1 MPASVVE
8 QALARIKTV
17 LLAATAAG
25 NNVERGR
32 EDGVSPA
39 EMPAIN
45 IRRANTPV
53 DAYGTRSSQLR
64 ITVELDI
71 WASSPDWETAADA
84 VHMSAH
90 AALFADAM
98 LRPSL
103 IGCTGVD
110 AAGAV
115 GETPAGRLTARY
127 ELLLFAQTAD
137 LTTPLA

>member
-8 QALARIKTV
+8 QALAHIKTV

-32 EDGVSPA
+32 EDGVSPD

-45 IRRANTPV
+45 IRRGNVPV

-71 WASSPDWETAADA
+71 WASGPDWETAADA

-90 AALFADAM
+90 VALFADSV
-98 LRPSL
+98 LRPAL

-110 AAGAV
+110 TVGAS
-115 GETPAGRLTARY
+115 GETQAGHLTARY
-127 ELLLFAQTAD
+127 ELLLFVQTAD

>member
-1 MPASVVE
+1 MTASIVE
-8 QALARIKTV
+8 QALARIKAV
-17 LLAATAAG
+17 LLAATPAG
-25 NNVERGR
+25 DNVERGR
-32 EDGVSPA
+32 EDGVSPD

-71 WASSPDWETAADA
+71 WAAGSDWETVADA

-90 AALFADAM
+90 AALFADAV

-103 IGCTGVD
+103 IGCTGID
-110 AAGAV
+110 ATGAS
-115 GETPAGRLTARY
+115 GESIAGRLTARY

-137 LTTPLA
+137 LTTPIV